1 MTPGDN
7 PIHLLRALLRQCTY
21 LPDSAAREYLHRH
34 IIARYRAK
42 CPRFRRPPQPG
53 PPLCPKPETLGTQ
66 KQHLLQTARD
76 GLALLHRANSGYMR
90 ALTKVLALTYGRTGK
105 RRHELLSLL
114 QAPDIPSDQTAVASL
129 SASLTT
135 TPTFNVPPRLEALV
149 KSQIQQGHTDFVNP
163 PLKQVAP
170 RIPKQ
175 NIWRRPVPMKRVR
188 NIQRNWLNMV
198 LERAMPPLPE
208 EEWERLRRLAN
219 GELKWEGPVQRR
231 AKVEESR
238 EKDGSLFPERGFDIE
253 ELDKRM
259 GSRTTGFKDS
269 PHKINGRLMRRLWA
283 RTFRQSPVMK
293 WNATKKSWYFE
304 WGRLGSADGVGDIT
318 RNIPQLSPFDG
329 VDEDGMVP
337 HQS

>member
-1 MTPGDN
+1 MTPGNN

-21 LPDSAAREYLHRH
+21 LPDPAAREYLHRH
-34 IIARYRAK
+34 ILARYRDK
-42 CPRFRRPPQPG
+42 CPRLRRPPQAG
-53 PPLCPKPETLGTQ
+53 PPLCPKPEIPSAQ
-66 KQHLLQTARD
+66 KQRLLQTAQD
-76 GLALLHRANSGYMR
+76 GLALLQRANTGYMG

-105 RRHELLSLL
+105 RRHELLSPL

-188 NIQRNWLNMV
+188 NIQRNWLSMV
-198 LERAMPPLPE
+198 LQRAMPPLPE

-219 GELKWEGPVQRR
+219 GDLKWEGPVPRR
-231 AKVEESR
+231 AKVEERR
-238 EKDGSLFPERGFDIE
+238 EKDGSLYPNWGFDIE

-259 GSRTTGFKDS
+259 AVPIKGFKDS

-293 WNATKKSWYFE
+293 WNTTKKSWYLE
-304 WGRLGSADGVGDIT
+304 WGRLGSASGVRKLT
-318 RNIPQLSPFDG
+318 PSIPQLAPFDG